1 MEKIKVMIVGNNDNR
16 IFELKS
22 LLGNEEIAFVGF
34 TKYGDSAMEKA
45 ISLKTNVIIIQ
56 CDNEYDD
63 AIELAENV
71 YVKMPGCSVI
81 ILCDRLDVEIIE
93 KAMRA
98 GVRKAL
104 QFPID
109 SKTLIDNIKTAYSVE
124 QSRAL
129 NSGSSSVNMQSRVIT
144 VFGCKGGIGKTTIA
158 VNLAV
163 VLANMGKKVAVID
176 TDLQFGDANVF
187 FDIDSKDTIAELVED
202 RSSSDIDTIKRFT
215 YLHYSG
221 VSVLCA
227 PRSPEYAEYVSAKN
241 IETIINTMRPYY
253 DYIIIDT
260 APTFNDASMT
270 AIESANLVL
279 LVLCMDIST
288 LRNTKTTLNILDSL
302 QQKDK
307 VEVVIN
313 RTTDG
318 IITIKD
324 INRILDMQIKNK
336 ISFDFKTALTCHNK
350 GVPIVIEA
358 PRTVIAQEIVQLAR
372 NVIKI
377 IDNKV

>member
-16 IFELKS
+16 IFEIKS

-34 TKYGDSAMEKA
+34 AKFGDSAMEKA
-45 ISLKTNVIIIQ
+45 ISLKTNVIIMQ
-56 CDNEYDD
+56 CDNEYAE
-63 AIELAENV
+63 AIDLAENV
-71 YVKMPGCSVI
+71 YVKLPGCSVI
-81 ILCDRLDVEIIE
+81 ILCEKLDVEIIE

-109 SKTLIDNIKTAYSVE
+109 SKTLIDNIKTAYGME
-124 QSRAL
+124 HSRVM
-129 NSGSSSVNMQSRVIT
+129 NTGSSTVNMQSRVIT
-144 VFGCKGGIGKTTIA
+144 VFGGKGGIGKTTIT

-163 VLANMGKKVAVID
+163 VLANMGKKVAVVD

-202 RSSSDIDTIKRFT
+202 RNASDIDTIKRFT
-215 YLHYSG
+215 YLHHSG

-227 PRSPEYAEYVSAKN
+227 PKSPEYAEYVSAKN

-260 APTFNDASMT
+260 APTFSDASMT
-270 AIESANLVL
+270 AIESASLVL
-279 LVLCMDIST
+279 LVSCMDIST

-307 VEVVIN
+307 VEVIIN

-318 IITIKD
+318 IITLKD
-324 INRILDMQIKNK
+324 INRVLDMPIKNK
-336 ISFDFKTALTCHNK
+336 IPFDFKTALTCHNK

-358 PRTVIAQEIVQLAR
+358 PRTVIAQEIIQLAKS
-372 NVIKI
+372 VIKL